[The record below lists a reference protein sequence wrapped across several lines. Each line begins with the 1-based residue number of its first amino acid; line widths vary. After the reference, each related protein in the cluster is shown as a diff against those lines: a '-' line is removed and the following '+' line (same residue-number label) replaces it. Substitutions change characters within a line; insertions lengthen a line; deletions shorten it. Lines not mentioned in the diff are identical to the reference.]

1 MQLNIK
7 PVGPRSRAAILDN
20 KRHCRS
26 LNLPEVSER
35 ERPSLAVVGGSP
47 SLWRYRQKLESWV
60 GDIWACGSAFP
71 WCYEQGLDAVFFAID
86 PLPVMGEYAK
96 KAKDAILATQCDPAT
111 FEALRDAK
119 VETFDLFENDEQT
132 NHGVTTATAAPWLAI
147 KMGYRD
153 VWFVGCDSSFVG
165 ETHTYKDD
173 RPDDRIVVRVNGA
186 DYLTTPGLYLQA
198 QHLARIISTFPDF
211 FACVDGGLLS
221 AMVNAEEGSAADVV
235 ATSRPLFDKMVESNP
250 GLTWPELD
258 DFHFGNRV
266 KPPHSAARQGRAAV
280 GAALPDPPEAA

>member
-1 MQLNIK
+1 MNLTFRPI
-7 PVGPRSRAAILDN
+7 GPLPSTALEANKSFSRGLG
-20 KRHCRS
+20 
-26 LNLPEVSER
+26 LPTISER

-71 WCYEQGLDAVFFAID
+71 WCYEQGLDATFFCID
-86 PLPVMGEYAK
+86 PLPVMAASAR
-96 KAKDAILATQCDPAT
+96 KARRAILATSCDPSV
-111 FEALRDAK
+111 FKALKGAEIE
-119 VETFDLFENDEQT
+119 VFETFAEPGRT
-132 NHGVTTATAAPWLAI
+132 NHGCTAATAAPWVALQ
-147 KMGYRD
+147 MGYRD
-153 VWFVGCDSSFVG
+153 VWFVGCDSSFVD
-165 ETHTYKDD
+165 ETHQYKDD
-173 RPDDRIVVRVNGA
+173 APKDRIVVRVGGN

-235 ATSRPLFDKMVESNP
+235 AVSRALVDRVGEQNP